1 MLRLIYLKVFSGAR
15 TLDAWIVF
23 AWVWRIKI
31 LDFLVLV
38 SCGASVIFSILKK
51 KYSLIYDYISLPF
64 LLLSS
69 WAAVLTVGILSPLTC
84 TSITTLHLMLIH
96 LIDPVKDNRCLI
108 EQIGLWAWNID
119 FLLLLKFEF
128 EFVALDKEPT
138 AACCFSTHDFN
149 VCACFIL
156 LNCWPW
162 IKLPDFDHR

>member
-23 AWVWRIKI
+23 VWVWRIKI
-31 LDFLVLV
+31 LDFLLFFLWGL
-38 SCGASVIFSILKK
+38 CYFQHIEEKK
-51 KYSLIYDYISLPF
+51 KPSLIFDYISLPF

-84 TSITTLHLMLIH
+84 TSNTTLHLMLIR
-96 LIDPVKDNRCLI
+96 LIDAVKDNRWLI
-108 EQIGLWAWNID
+108 EQTGLRAWNID
-119 FLLLLKFEF
+119 FQLLLKL

-138 AACCFSTHDFN
+138 VACCFSTHDFN

-156 LNCWPW
+156 FNCWPW
-162 IKLPDFDHR
+162 IKLSDFDHQ